1 VEKKSALE
9 ISNEIGFSFP
19 KSSVENYIKFLEME
33 NKLLK
38 QGIQKFVDKNF
49 TGGSKSDREDYSQM
63 VSCKDIYDLRELIR
77 ESK

>member
-1 VEKKSALE
+1 MNNKKSALE
-9 ISNEIGFSFP
+9 ISNEIGFSFS
-19 KSSVENYIKFLEME
+19 KSSVENYIKFLELE

-63 VSCKDIYDLRELIR
+63 VSCKDIWDLRELIER
-77 ESK
+77 